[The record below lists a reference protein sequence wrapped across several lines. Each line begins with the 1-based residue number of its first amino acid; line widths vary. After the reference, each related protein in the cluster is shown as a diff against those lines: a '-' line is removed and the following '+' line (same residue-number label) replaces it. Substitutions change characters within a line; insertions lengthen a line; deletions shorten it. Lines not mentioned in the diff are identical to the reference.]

1 MAKQSN
7 IKRQLHPEHFDTV
20 SVDDVNTAIDDGIH
34 AAELTQ
40 RPIRTSVARL
50 IALRIADSDDSALA
64 NFGRTGRLR
73 RPDVLVELEWLYVP
87 ARHQAWAGALWD
99 YLDQPVAY
107 RRQVR
112 RVA

>member
-1 MAKQSN
+1 MAQQSN
-7 IKRQLHPEHFDTV
+7 ITRSLHPEHFDDV
-20 SVDDVNTAIDDGIH
+20 SADDVTRAVEDGIH

-50 IALRIADSDDSALA
+50 IALRIADSGSSALA
-64 NFGRTGRLR
+64 TFGRTGRLR

-112 RVA
+112 RAA